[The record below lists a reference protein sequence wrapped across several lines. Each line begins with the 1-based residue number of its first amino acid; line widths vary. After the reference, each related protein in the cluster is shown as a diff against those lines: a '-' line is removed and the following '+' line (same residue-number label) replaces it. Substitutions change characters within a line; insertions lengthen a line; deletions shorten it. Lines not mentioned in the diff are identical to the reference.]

1 VKSTVETLSPTR
13 VRLAIEVPFAELEPS
28 LKKAYREI
36 ASQVNIPGFRKGKVP
51 SQVID
56 QRVGRGAVLQE
67 AVEDMIPQQIFAAV
81 QEHSVKLL
89 GRPSVDNL
97 EFSDGQPL
105 KFTADVDVR
114 PELTLPELSSIKVE
128 VDPLQVGDSEINEQ
142 LDGLREKFVTLK
154 TVERSA
160 ADGDF
165 VQIDLAATVDGAE
178 VEGGSATNL
187 SHQVGSGTLL
197 NGLDDAVV
205 GLSAGE
211 SAVFTSQLVGGEHAG
226 KDADV
231 KVTVRTVKEKEL
243 PSLDDDFA
251 QLASEFDSLGELRG
265 DLEERITRVK
275 KVEQLYAA
283 RDKALA
289 ELVSRAAVP
298 APEGVVEEEV
308 EQRKQA
314 MIDQLERMGA
324 SLEEYLRAEEKTEEQ
339 VDAELTEAAA
349 EGVRIQLVLDTLAEQ
364 ENIQVS
370 DDEFGHEI
378 VHRAQR
384 AGMQPQQYYDQ
395 LVQAGAAAAVF
406 GDVRRGKALAL
417 VMERVVMTD
426 TNGEVLTLDALRG
439 TASGG
444 DEHDHSD
451 HEGHDH

>member
-1 VKSTVETLSPTR
+1 MKSTVETLSPTR

-51 SQVID
+51 AQVID

-97 EFSDGQPL
+97 EFADGQPL
-105 KFTADVDVR
+105 KFTADVDIR

-128 VDPLQVGDSEINEQ
+128 VEPLQVADTEVNEQ
-142 LDGLREKFVTLK
+142 LDGLRDKFVTLK
-154 TVERSA
+154 TVERPA
-160 ADGDF
+160 ANGDF
-165 VQIDLAATVDGAE
+165 VQIDLVATVDGTE
-178 VEGGSATNL
+178 VEGGTATNL

-197 NGLDDAVV
+197 NGLDEAVA

-211 SAVFTSQLVGGEHAG
+211 PATFTSQLVGGEHAG

-243 PSLDDDFA
+243 PQLDDEFA
-251 QLASEFDSLGELRG
+251 QLASEFDSLNELRG

-308 EQRKQA
+308 AQRKEA

-324 SLEEYLRAEEKTEEQ
+324 SLEEYLKAEEKTEEQ
-339 VDAELTEAAA
+339 VDAELAEAAA
-349 EGVRIQLVLDTLAEQ
+349 EGVRIQLVLDTIAEQ

-384 AGMQPQQYYDQ
+384 AGIQPQQYYDQ
-395 LVQAGAAAAVF
+395 LVQAGAAAAVY

-426 TNGEVLTLDALRG
+426 TDGEVLSLDVLR
-439 TASGG
+439 ASSAE
-444 DEHDHSD
+444 EHDHGD